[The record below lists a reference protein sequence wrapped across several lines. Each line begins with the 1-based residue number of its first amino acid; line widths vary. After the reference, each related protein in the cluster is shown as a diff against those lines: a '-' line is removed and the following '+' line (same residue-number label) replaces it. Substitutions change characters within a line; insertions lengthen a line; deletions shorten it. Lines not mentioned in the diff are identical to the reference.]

1 MATFNNT
8 ATLFYNGQATNSNVV
23 TGEIVDVLSATKT
36 IIDSSYGADDT
47 LTYVISIV
55 NSGAVPFT
63 GITVTDNLGA
73 YEFEITTLYPL
84 TYVADSVRLYTN
96 GVSGASPAVTA
107 GPPLQFT
114 GIDVPAGG
122 NVIIIYEA
130 SVNNNAPLE
139 VGSAITNEAVISG
152 GGISSPIT
160 VSATAV
166 AVSEPDLTI
175 SKAVC
180 PETVVEN
187 GEITYTFVIQN
198 SGNTEAVSTDNIF
211 ITDTFNPILSS
222 LNVTLD
228 GVTLSTPAQY
238 TYDSATGEFST
249 VAGVITVP
257 AATYEQNADG
267 VYVTTPGVSVLKITG
282 TV

>member
-55 NSGAVPFT
+55 NSGAVAFSD
-63 GITVTDNLGA
+63 IVVTDNLGA
-73 YEFEITTLYPL
+73 YDFGTTTLYPL
-84 TYVADSVRLYTN
+84 TYVADSARLYTN
-96 GVSGASPAVTA
+96 GVPGASLDVNE
-107 GPPLQFT
+107 GPPLEFT
-114 GIDVPAGG
+114 GINVPAGG
-122 NVIIIYEA
+122 NVIIVYEA
-130 SVNNNAPLE
+130 SINNNAPLE
-139 VGSAITNEAVISG
+139 VGSTITNEATVSG
-152 GGISSPIT
+152 GGLSTPIT
-160 VSATAV
+160 VTATAV

-198 SGNTEAVSTDNIF
+198 SGNTEAVATDNIF

-228 GVTLSTPAQY
+228 GVALTSPAQY
-238 TYDSATGEFST
+238 TYNTVTGEFAT
-249 VAGVITVP
+249 VPGVITVP

-267 VYVTTPGVSVLKITG
+267 VYVTTPGVTVLRITG